1 MLRMAE
7 SKAVDNQRRVQRYRE
22 RMRAAGLRLIQLW
35 VPDTSARGFAA
46 EYARQCR
53 IANAHPD
60 RDVDAFINRQNRE
73 FARELD
79 QRES

>member
-1 MLRMAE
+1 MAM
-7 SKAVDNQRRVQRYRE
+7 QRYRDK
-22 RMRAAGLRLIQLW
+22 MRAAGLSLIQLW

-53 IANAHPD
+53 IANTHRD
-60 RDVDAFINRQNRE
+60 RDVDAFVNRLHRE
-73 FARELD
+73 LARELD